1 MDGIHTIVKW
11 SWDSQF
17 VIRVSVHRRSATL
30 HDFGSWIESQ
40 FDPTSEA
47 NMMQVAGLDRRHI
60 VQLIHAVRA
69 CTTPRIC
76 VHAFYSCMQRAYT
89 NNLPRSWFY
98 CSYLQRRLLAAID
111 RCFAAGKQPV
121 PAPRRLVR
129 TVPSFVQSATGSL
142 SSLLASLIVCSSF
155 KYHRCQ
161 KRYICYWPA
170 VSYNAL
176 TQL

>member
-1 MDGIHTIVKW
+1 MKLRFTVRHKGEHAPAFCNPAWLRK
-11 SWDSQF
+11 
-17 VIRVSVHRRSATL
+17 
-30 HDFGSWIESQ
+30 
-40 FDPTSEA
+40 
-47 NMMQVAGLDRRHI
+47 LDRI
-60 VQLIHAVRA
+60 VRSNFRSQHDASCRTRSETHRPVNT
-69 CTTPRIC
+69 CSSGMHPRIC
-76 VHAFYSCMQRAYT
+76 VPIYTHAFYSCMQRAYT
-89 NNLPRSWFY
+89 NNQPRSWFY